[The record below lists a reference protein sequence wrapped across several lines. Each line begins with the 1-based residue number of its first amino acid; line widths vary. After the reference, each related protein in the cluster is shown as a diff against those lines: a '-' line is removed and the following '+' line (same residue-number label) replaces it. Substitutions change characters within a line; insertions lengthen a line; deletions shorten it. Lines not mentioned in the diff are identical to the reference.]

1 MNKPNTS
8 LALSALVALSQAG
21 WQSANATP
29 ADGAIWQKLSDT
41 AGGKSIKKVATKKAI
56 SSKKVATKQAAGAA
70 APQKAIK
77 IASNDIS
84 IDESHSMLFLPGRKD
99 VGALGA
105 GPAPAAALSIH
116 PSLPASM
123 DTAPV
128 AINPAITS
136 PSAEATSEIPIDE
149 EIKSKAQS
157 AHETQSVR
165 SEDFIA
171 QLAADNLLA
180 QSSSS
185 EVTAS
190 PIPPVVTGTVDLEEY
205 KATNV
210 IDVKVSRS
218 RTFKLRNKIVR
229 TSISDPGIVEPVV
242 VSENQM
248 VLLGKSPGKATLVIW
263 DDAGNNTAIDV
274 KVSRDYNQLQ
284 ATLREIDPRIIVKTY
299 SVGGS
304 DRVILYGDV
313 DHPESVVR
321 AFAAANVYMDDR
333 GMSIQV
339 ANNRLINAR
348 IGEMGAQGGGGQ
360 TGGQTGQLAQLA
372 SVDRYT
378 FFPNLNNNVSLA
390 QGIVSD
396 GGRVTSLIKVR
407 KVPLIALHVTFME
420 MNTLAARQL
429 AISLGFNFTGPGF
442 AFGIGGNTA
451 SQTGQGTYLVSNPG
465 LNQRVASF
473 NTGLPVNA
481 QVGNVQSNYS
491 VAPVSF
497 TSPANNIIGIGLP
510 IFPQSAPILP
520 SQILFGAP
528 GGSTFQTA
536 GLGNL
541 FTGISNFLT
550 GTPYKFSINPS
561 VQGIIAHNR
570 ARVLSEPTLVCISGE
585 RASFLAGG
593 EIPILQAIAT
603 AGQNQFSVTF
613 EPFGMRINMIPV
625 LMENG
630 AINLE
635 VSPEE
640 RVISNAFAFNFP
652 GSSTNIPGF
661 TTRKVQTIV
670 EMKPGQELFISG
682 LVSTNNGRELN
693 KYPIFGEIPV
703 IGALYRSKAFN
714 KNESEL
720 VIAIRPEV
728 ILPGTP
734 GQLKL
739 PEEIGR
745 VEGPRDMNMFAVEP
759 TVVDER
765 HYTSGRA
772 ERHQKTSPTL
782 PEGAPV
788 PDFR

>member
-407 KVPLIALHVTFME
+407 KVP
-420 MNTLAARQL
+420 
-429 AISLGFNFTGPGF
+429 
-442 AFGIGGNTA
+442 
-451 SQTGQGTYLVSNPG
+451 
-465 LNQRVASF
+465 
-473 NTGLPVNA
+473 
-481 QVGNVQSNYS
+481 
-491 VAPVSF
+491 
-497 TSPANNIIGIGLP
+497 
-510 IFPQSAPILP
+510 
-520 SQILFGAP
+520 
-528 GGSTFQTA
+528 
-536 GLGNL
+536 
-541 FTGISNFLT
+541 
-550 GTPYKFSINPS
+550 
-561 VQGIIAHNR
+561 
-570 ARVLSEPTLVCISGE
+570 
-585 RASFLAGG
+585 
-593 EIPILQAIAT
+593 
-603 AGQNQFSVTF
+603 
-613 EPFGMRINMIPV
+613 
-625 LMENG
+625 
-630 AINLE
+630 
-635 VSPEE
+635 
-640 RVISNAFAFNFP
+640 
-652 GSSTNIPGF
+652 
-661 TTRKVQTIV
+661 
-670 EMKPGQELFISG
+670 
-682 LVSTNNGRELN
+682 
-693 KYPIFGEIPV
+693 
-703 IGALYRSKAFN
+703 
-714 KNESEL
+714 
-720 VIAIRPEV
+720 
-728 ILPGTP
+728 
-734 GQLKL
+734 
-739 PEEIGR
+739 
-745 VEGPRDMNMFAVEP
+745 
-759 TVVDER
+759 
-765 HYTSGRA
+765 
-772 ERHQKTSPTL
+772 
-782 PEGAPV
+782 
-788 PDFR
+788 